1 METHT
6 LIFLHLVYI
15 YIYISFSLPFVA
27 SWIPIRVVY
36 YSMCR
41 FVCESVCVLDSLSAF
56 FSPLDFSTFI
66 FSNQM
71 TIPWGSVKWTFTL
84 SYHLIVGRLWITIHS
99 TEMDAFYFF
108 EWLEWCIQSIKSDL
122 SKYLAV
128 GDMWYEGWQ
137 SSQFVEHHL
146 LRHFTSQP
154 TSLTSNTPLSYATT
168 CIFDAAS
175 SWLYKRIDSEF
186 SFGFFWGFQWSF
198 NWIPGNVLHETST
211 LSTRMLWIFQALNFI
226 SVLNGLKLL
235 KHYFSMTIF
244 SPQTI
249 YYRLVYPYHFNNCT
263 ALIQVMQENKCPI
276 RKFYVVSRG
285 KTLFCFTYLKVK
297 SRGASL
303 STRKFGVWLCTLWM
317 QTFTEVCSTSDYE
330 TGAKLTCN
338 RIHFFLCWIKT
349 NFLCCGE
356 GGESLCKQIAI
367 PKSPAY
373 QIEWLVLTKR

>member
-1 METHT
+1 MRDDNLLSLLNTIYSDILPVNLLLWQATHRFHT
-6 LIFLHLVYI
+6 PQHVFLMLQVHGCTKESIASLV
-15 YIYISFSLPFVA
+15 S
-27 SWIPIRVVY
+27 
-36 YSMCR
+36 
-41 FVCESVCVLDSLSAF
+41 
-56 FSPLDFSTFI
+56 DFSGDFSGFI
-66 FSNQM
+66 TEFLEIYYTKPVHSRLECFEFFKHWILFPSSMVSNYWN
-71 TIPWGSVKWTFTL
+71 TIL
-84 SYHLIVGRLWITIHS
+84 
-99 TEMDAFYFF
+99 
-108 EWLEWCIQSIKSDL
+108 
-122 SKYLAV
+122 
-128 GDMWYEGWQ
+128 
-137 SSQFVEHHL
+137 
-146 LRHFTSQP
+146 
-154 TSLTSNTPLSYATT
+154 
-168 CIFDAAS
+168 
-175 SWLYKRIDSEF
+175 
-186 SFGFFWGFQWSF
+186 
-198 NWIPGNVLHETST
+198 
-211 LSTRMLWIFQALNFI
+211 
-226 SVLNGLKLL
+226 
-235 KHYFSMTIF
+235 TIF

-373 QIEWLVLTKR
+373 RIEWLVLTKR